1 MREAGNGKCSPLPSP
16 AGEAVARLS
25 AMLKASSPATR
36 FLAAKCLTQLAP
48 ALPSTSTQSYEASL
62 FLSGLQH
69 VSTGPGPLSSGK

>member
-1 MREAGNGKCSPLPSP
+1 MASALHCLPP
-16 AGEAVARLS
+16 QVRRWQRLS